1 MLAQA
6 LGAAGLPG
14 FISMKPE
21 SYLNFAIGLALSMA
35 VSALLTMI
43 FWKKFGI
50 EAEEKKENN

>member
-1 MLAQA
+1 
-6 LGAAGLPG
+6 
-14 FISMKPE
+14 MKPE